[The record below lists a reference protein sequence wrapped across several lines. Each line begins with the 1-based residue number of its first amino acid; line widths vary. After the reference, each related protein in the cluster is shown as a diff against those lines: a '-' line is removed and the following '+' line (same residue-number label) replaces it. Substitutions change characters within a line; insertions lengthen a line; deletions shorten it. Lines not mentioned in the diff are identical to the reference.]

1 MSVVISYVSENI
13 AIIATDTRV
22 SYGENREFGYSDNE
36 QKLINLS
43 FMGWA
48 AGTGL
53 TQFLDPF
60 KEKLSNSRVTHT
72 TQIEEIFLETIKE
85 TNEKYPYFKTYIEE
99 SVAIFSWIGLR
110 NNSDKKSCRLGIVSM
125 KNFGARLAYIQD
137 NYFYILYPSE
147 YGKNQSLIDDMLK
160 NHNLIYE
167 YKGNV
172 RELLSKIFK
181 IFKHISDNTNDVS
194 KICDVGVCVINNN
207 NVCKFNIKDN
217 IDELVNAKELKIN
230 IINTYSI

>member
-85 TNEKYPYFKTYIEE
+85 TNE
-99 SVAIFSWIGLR
+99 
-110 NNSDKKSCRLGIVSM
+110 N
-125 KNFGARLAYIQD
+125 
-137 NYFYILYPSE
+137 ILI
-147 YGKNQSLIDDMLK
+147 L
-160 NHNLIYE
+160 
-167 YKGNV
+167 
-172 RELLSKIFK
+172 
-181 IFKHISDNTNDVS
+181 KHI
-194 KICDVGVCVINNN
+194 
-207 NVCKFNIKDN
+207 
-217 IDELVNAKELKIN
+217 LKKV
-230 IINTYSI
+230 